1 MNRKIDRYLNQKF
14 KTPCFLDLSQIF
26 ILTMFHVAASLGAIV
41 RIELYRRILQA
52 VLSADGPVLLRE
64 LGLLAAYEALYS
76 GMVHLS
82 QYESAKIQGK
92 LLRQLL
98 DNVLT
103 KNEKLRSLGN
113 CPLGPSDRFS
123 MASED
128 CQLYVSSVLSKASL
142 FADFVIVPLY
152 IAYGCSLNPG
162 ITAAITGT
170 SIALSVLNRKNKRKL
185 YGYNQEYGERFA
197 HWANFLWKAVDNLEV
212 IKVFLDKKKVR
223 AEQKKRNQA
232 LDDVE
237 QNRLKTFLD
246 MSLIEE
252 SSDMGFTLFI
262 LCASFLAVAAERI
275 AMSDILAMVESLT
288 AVQKAIFA
296 LPEKFVQL
304 NELES
309 IAGRISRFEAL
320 EEDNAKEDNYIGKDG
335 DNVQEDRNVSRENDH
350 IHGDKTIGKE
360 NGMEHFRTLTLRQVS
375 FSYEEKEVLKDIDFT
390 FERGKFYILVGR
402 SGCGK
407 STLLKVLSKLVP
419 YTGHVRWNGTELREI
434 DRQALYRKLFYQPQ
448 SQIFIEDTI
457 RENICL
463 EPGGEE
469 KRYQEILDRFF
480 IRDIFRKNN
489 FDDTQV
495 LNYRGAPLS
504 SGESQIVS
512 MAGILYRPRDVVL
525 LDEVF
530 SAVDPAKEQVFFREL
545 ASLAR
550 AGKTVILVSHRL
562 SNLEAAEK
570 ILFLEE
576 GRICETG
583 NLEELLSVSR
593 GQAGSCIFGDA
604 CLLPVV
610 RPDIPGD
617 GSAGA
622 GRRSA

>member
-26 ILTMFHVAASLGAIV
+26 ILTMFHVAASLGAIA

-52 VLSADGPVLLRE
+52 VLSADGSILLRE
-64 LGLLAAYEALYS
+64 MGLLAAYEALYS

-103 KNEKLRSLGN
+103 KNEKLRCLGN

-197 HWANFLWKAVDNLEV
+197 HWSNFLWKAVDNLEV

-223 AEQKKRNQA
+223 AEQRKRNQA

-246 MSLIEE
+246 MTLIEE

-309 IAGRISRFEAL
+309 IASRISRFEAMEEDDVGEDEATVEEDADTQEDKPISREGAEIQEDKPISREDAGVQEDNSTG
-320 EEDNAKEDNYIGKDG
+320 EEDNMED
-335 DNVQEDRNVSRENDH
+335 
-350 IHGDKTIGKE
+350 
-360 NGMEHFRTLTLRQVS
+360 FRTLTLRQVS

-419 YTGHVRWNGTELREI
+419 YTGHVRWNGIELREI
-434 DRQALYRKLFYQPQ
+434 GRQALYRKLFYQPQ

-489 FDDTQV
+489 FDDTQM

-570 ILFLEE
+570 ILFLED

-583 NLEELLSVSR
+583 NLEELLSAKGR
-593 GQAGSCIFGDA
+593 FYEWYRLGGEGGS
-604 CLLPVV
+604 V
-610 RPDIPGD
+610 
-617 GSAGA
+617 
-622 GRRSA
+622 

>member
-1 MNRKIDRYLNQKF
+1 MNRKIDIYLNQKF
-14 KTPCFLDLSQIF
+14 KTPCFLDLSQIL
-26 ILTMFHVAASLGAIV
+26 ILTLFHVAASLGAIV

-64 LGLLAAYEALYS
+64 LGFLAVYEALYS
-76 GMVHLS
+76 GMVQLR

-92 LLRQLL
+92 LHRQLL
-98 DNVLT
+98 NHVLT

-113 CPLGPSDRFS
+113 CPLGASDRFS

-128 CQLYVSSVLSKASL
+128 CPLYVSSVLSKASL

-162 ITAAITGT
+162 ITAAITGI
-170 SIALSVLNRKNKRKL
+170 SIALSVLNRKNKKKL

-197 HWANFLWKAVDNLEV
+197 HWSNFLWKAVDNLEV
-212 IKVFLDKKKVR
+212 IKVFLEKKKIR
-223 AEQKKRNQA
+223 AEQRKRNQA
-232 LDDVE
+232 LDDVN
-237 QNRLKTFLD
+237 QNRLKTFLH
-246 MSLIEE
+246 MTLIEE

-262 LCASFLAVAAERI
+262 LCASFLAVAAKRI
-275 AMSDILAMVESLT
+275 ALSDILAMVESLT
-288 AVQKAIFA
+288 VVQKAIFA

-309 IAGRISRFEAL
+309 IASRISRFLAL
-320 EEDNAKEDNYIGKDG
+320 EEDDVQEGG
-335 DNVQEDRNVSRENDH
+335 DVQED
-350 IHGDKTIGKE
+350 GDAQEDKSVVARKNLE
-360 NGMEHFRTLTLRQVS
+360 DFRTLTLRQVS
-375 FSYEEKEVLKDIDFT
+375 FTYEEKEVLRDIDFT
-390 FERGKFYILVGR
+390 FERGKFYLLVGR

-434 DRQALYRKLFYQPQ
+434 SRQTLYRKLSYQPQ

-457 RENICL
+457 RENICF

-469 KRYQEILDRFF
+469 RRYQEILEQFF
-480 IRDIFRKNN
+480 IKDIFRKNN

-495 LNYRGAPLS
+495 LSYRGAPLS

-512 MAGILYRPRDVVL
+512 MAGILYRPRDAVL

-545 ASLAR
+545 ASLAQ

-562 SNLEAAEK
+562 SNLEAADE

-583 NLEELLSVSR
+583 NLEELLS
-593 GQAGSCIFGDA
+593 AK
-604 CLLPVV
+604 
-610 RPDIPGD
+610 
-617 GSAGA
+617 
-622 GRRSA
+622 GRFYEWYRFSEEGGRV

>member
-103 KNEKLRSLGN
+103 KNEKLRCLGN

-197 HWANFLWKAVDNLEV
+197 HWSNFLWKAVDNLEV

-223 AEQKKRNQA
+223 AEQRKRNQE

-246 MSLIEE
+246 MTLIEE
-252 SSDMGFTLFI
+252 SSDMGFTLFV

-309 IAGRISRFEAL
+309 IASRISRFEAL
-320 EEDNAKEDNYIGKDG
+320 EEDNTKDDEYIVKDG
-335 DNVQEDRNVSRENDH
+335 DNEQEDRDIRRENDH

-360 NGMEHFRTLTLRQVS
+360 NGMEDFRTLTLRQVS

-419 YTGHVRWNGTELREI
+419 YTGHVRWNGIELREI
-434 DRQALYRKLFYQPQ
+434 GRQALYRKLYYQPQ

-530 SAVDPAKEQVFFREL
+530 SAVDPAKEQVFYREL

-570 ILFLEE
+570 ILFLED

-583 NLEELLSVSR
+583 NLEELLSAKGR
-593 GQAGSCIFGDA
+593 FYEWYRLGGEGGS
-604 CLLPVV
+604 V
-610 RPDIPGD
+610 
-617 GSAGA
+617 
-622 GRRSA
+622 

>member
-14 KTPCFLDLSQIF
+14 KTPCFLDISQIF
-26 ILTMFHVAASLGAIV
+26 FLTMFHVAASLGAIV

-113 CPLGPSDRFS
+113 CPLGPGDRFS

-197 HWANFLWKAVDNLEV
+197 HWSNFLWKAVDNLEV

-223 AEQKKRNQA
+223 AEQRKRNQE

-246 MSLIEE
+246 MTLIEE

-275 AMSDILAMVESLT
+275 AMSDILAMVESLR

-309 IAGRISRFEAL
+309 IASRISRFEAL
-320 EEDNAKEDNYIGKDG
+320 EEDDVGEDEATVEEDADAQEDKPISREGAEIQEDKPISREDAG
-335 DNVQEDRNVSRENDH
+335 VQEDNSTGEED
-350 IHGDKTIGKE
+350 
-360 NGMEHFRTLTLRQVS
+360 GMEDFRTLTLRQVS
-375 FSYEEKEVLKDIDFT
+375 FSYEEKEVLKDIDYT

-419 YTGHVRWNGTELREI
+419 YTGHVRWNGIELREI
-434 DRQALYRKLFYQPQ
+434 GRQALYRKLFYQPQ

-530 SAVDPAKEQVFFREL
+530 SAVDPAKEQVFCREL

-583 NLEELLSVSR
+583 NLEELLSAKGR
-593 GQAGSCIFGDA
+593 FCEWYRLGGEGGS
-604 CLLPVV
+604 V
-610 RPDIPGD
+610 
-617 GSAGA
+617 
-622 GRRSA
+622 

>member
-197 HWANFLWKAVDNLEV
+197 HWSNFLWKAVDNLEV

-223 AEQKKRNQA
+223 AEQRKRNQA

-309 IAGRISRFEAL
+309 IASRISRFEAL
-320 EEDNAKEDNYIGKDG
+320 EEDDA
-335 DNVQEDRNVSRENDH
+335 QEDS
-350 IHGDKTIGKE
+350 
-360 NGMEHFRTLTLRQVS
+360 MEDFRTLTLRQVS

-419 YTGHVRWNGTELREI
+419 YTGNVRWNGTDLREI
-434 DRQALYRKLFYQPQ
+434 GRQALYRKLFYQPQ

-583 NLEELLSVSR
+583 NLEELLSAKGR
-593 GQAGSCIFGDA
+593 FYEWYRLGGEGGS
-604 CLLPVV
+604 V
-610 RPDIPGD
+610 
-617 GSAGA
+617 
-622 GRRSA
+622 